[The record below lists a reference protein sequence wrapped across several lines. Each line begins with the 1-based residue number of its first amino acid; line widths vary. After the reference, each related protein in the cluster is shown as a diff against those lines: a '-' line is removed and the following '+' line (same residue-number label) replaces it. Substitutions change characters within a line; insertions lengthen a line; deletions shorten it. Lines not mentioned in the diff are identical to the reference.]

1 MWQLTKRNNSVRRTV
16 RSQTNQI
23 GLFPQPFILAVLTL
37 PPRPSK
43 ELLVDTPSTSL
54 PMVDAAACPPG
65 TLPPRIPYVSTTY
78 QPPFEQISFTYRFR
92 IVSASGSENDRRTIG
107 EQYGIDTG
115 SIRNQYGI
123 NTESIRDRYENDTR
137 RLPTE
142 VFNKIFNFPINIS
155 LYYILHF
162 VYSLHPIFHA
172 KMTDTSIVKAQQ
184 LYKDNSTPCQKQDD

>member
-115 SIRNQYGI
+115 SIRDRYGI
-123 NTESIRDRYENDTR
+123 DTRMIRDDSQLRFLTRYLT
-137 RLPTE
+137 
-142 VFNKIFNFPINIS
+142 FSSIFLCIIF
-155 LYYILHF
+155 YILF
-162 VYSLHPIFHA
+162 TRY
-172 KMTDTSIVKAQQ
+172 
-184 LYKDNSTPCQKQDD
+184 TPSFMQR

>member
-54 PMVDAAACPPG
+54 PMVDAAACPPRNPAS
-65 TLPPRIPYVSTTY
+65 TYPLRFNHVSTTY
-78 QPPFEQISFTYRFR
+78 QPSFEQISFTYRFR

-107 EQYGIDTG
+107 EQYGIDT
-115 SIRNQYGI
+115 RM
-123 NTESIRDRYENDTR
+123 IRDDSQLRFLTR
-137 RLPTE
+137 HLT
-142 VFNKIFNFPINIS
+142 FSSIFLCIIF
-155 LYYILHF
+155 YILF
-162 VYSLHPIFHA
+162 TRY
-172 KMTDTSIVKAQQ
+172 
-184 LYKDNSTPCQKQDD
+184 TPSFMQR

>member
-92 IVSASGSENDRRTIG
+92 IVSASGSEYDRRTIG

-123 NTESIRDRYENDTR
+123 DTRMIRDDTQLRFLTRYLT
-137 RLPTE
+137 
-142 VFNKIFNFPINIS
+142 FSSIFLCIIF
-155 LYYILHF
+155 YILF
-162 VYSLHPIFHA
+162 TRY
-172 KMTDTSIVKAQQ
+172 TSSFMQR
-184 LYKDNSTPCQKQDD
+184 

>member
-123 NTESIRDRYENDTR
+123 DTRMIRDDSQLRFLTRYLTF
-137 RLPTE
+137 PS
-142 VFNKIFNFPINIS
+142 IFLCVIF
-155 LYYILHF
+155 YILFTHYTPSF
-162 VYSLHPIFHA
+162 MQRWL
-172 KMTDTSIVKAQQ
+172 TQQ
-184 LYKDNSTPCQKQDD
+184 

>member
-78 QPPFEQISFTYRFR
+78 QPPFKQISFTYRFR

-107 EQYGIDTG
+107 EQYGIDT
-115 SIRNQYGI
+115 
-123 NTESIRDRYENDTR
+123 ESIRDRYENDTR
-137 RLPTE
+137 MIRDDSQLRFLTRYLT
-142 VFNKIFNFPINIS
+142 FSSIFLCIIF
-155 LYYILHF
+155 YILFTHYTPSF
-162 VYSLHPIFHA
+162 MQRWL
-172 KMTDTSIVKAQQ
+172 TQQ
-184 LYKDNSTPCQKQDD
+184 

>member
-78 QPPFEQISFTYRFR
+78 HPPFEQISFTYRFR

-107 EQYGIDTG
+107 EQYGIDT
-115 SIRNQYGI
+115 
-123 NTESIRDRYENDTR
+123 ESIRDRYENDTR
-137 RLPTE
+137 MIRDDSQLRFLTRYLT
-142 VFNKIFNFPINIS
+142 FSSIFLCIIF
-155 LYYILHF
+155 YILFTHYTPSF
-162 VYSLHPIFHA
+162 MQRWL
-172 KMTDTSIVKAQQ
+172 TQQ
-184 LYKDNSTPCQKQDD
+184 

>member
-115 SIRNQYGI
+115 L
-123 NTESIRDRYENDTR
+123 IRDRYENDTR
-137 RLPTE
+137 MIRDDSQLRFLTRYLT
-142 VFNKIFNFPINIS
+142 FSSIFLCIIF
-155 LYYILHF
+155 YILFTRH
-162 VYSLHPIFHA
+162 
-172 KMTDTSIVKAQQ
+172 
-184 LYKDNSTPCQKQDD
+184 TPSFMQR

>member
-78 QPPFEQISFTYRFR
+78 QPPFEQISLTYRFR

-123 NTESIRDRYENDTR
+123 DTRMIRDDTQLRFLTRYLTF
-137 RLPTE
+137 LST
-142 VFNKIFNFPINIS
+142 FLCIIF
-155 LYYILHF
+155 YILF
-162 VYSLHPIFHA
+162 TRY
-172 KMTDTSIVKAQQ
+172 TSSFMQR
-184 LYKDNSTPCQKQDD
+184 

>member
-123 NTESIRDRYENDTR
+123 DTRMIRDDTQLRFLTRYLTFSSTF
-137 RLPTE
+137 LCI
-142 VFNKIFNFPINIS
+142 IF
-155 LYYILHF
+155 YILF
-162 VYSLHPIFHA
+162 TRY
-172 KMTDTSIVKAQQ
+172 TSSFMQR
-184 LYKDNSTPCQKQDD
+184 

>member
-92 IVSASGSENDRRTIG
+92 IVSASGSENDRRTI
-107 EQYGIDTG
+107 
-115 SIRNQYGI
+115 
-123 NTESIRDRYENDTR
+123 RDRYENDTR

-142 VFNKIFNFPINIS
+142 VFNKIFNFSINIS

-172 KMTDTSIVKAQQ
+172 KMADTSIVKAQQ
-184 LYKDNSTPCQKQDD
+184 LYKDNPTPCQMQDD

>member
-123 NTESIRDRYENDTR
+123 DTRMIRDDSQLRFLTRYLT
-137 RLPTE
+137 
-142 VFNKIFNFPINIS
+142 FSSIFLCIIF
-155 LYYILHF
+155 YILF
-162 VYSLHPIFHA
+162 TRY
-172 KMTDTSIVKAQQ
+172 TSSFMQR
-184 LYKDNSTPCQKQDD
+184 

>member
-54 PMVDAAACPPG
+54 PMVDAAACPPQEPCLHVSP
-65 TLPPRIPYVSTTY
+65 TYRPRINLPSNK
-78 QPPFEQISFTYRFR
+78 YRFR

-107 EQYGIDTG
+107 EQYGIDT
-115 SIRNQYGI
+115 
-123 NTESIRDRYENDTR
+123 ESIRDRYENDTR

-142 VFNKIFNFPINIS
+142 VFNKIFNFFINIS

-162 VYSLHPIFHA
+162 VHSLHLIFHA

-184 LYKDNSTPCQKQDD
+184 LYKDNPTPCQKQDD

>member
-78 QPPFEQISFTYRFR
+78 QPSFEQISFTYRFR

-123 NTESIRDRYENDTR
+123 DTRMIRDDSQLRVLTRYLT
-137 RLPTE
+137 
-142 VFNKIFNFPINIS
+142 FSSIFLCIIF
-155 LYYILHF
+155 YICLLATPHL
-162 VYSLHPIFHA
+162 SC
-172 KMTDTSIVKAQQ
+172 
-184 LYKDNSTPCQKQDD
+184 KDD

>member
-54 PMVDAAACPPG
+54 PMVDAAACPPQEPCLHVSP
-65 TLPPRIPYVSTTY
+65 THQPCINHVSTFVRTNIVYVSFPY
-78 QPPFEQISFTYRFR
+78 CFR

-123 NTESIRDRYENDTR
+123 DTRMIRDNSQLRFLTRYLT
-137 RLPTE
+137 
-142 VFNKIFNFPINIS
+142 FSSIFLCIIF
-155 LYYILHF
+155 YILF
-162 VYSLHPIFHA
+162 TRY
-172 KMTDTSIVKAQQ
+172 TSSFMQR
-184 LYKDNSTPCQKQDD
+184 

>member
-23 GLFPQPFILAVLTL
+23 DLFPQPFILAVLTL

-54 PMVDAAACPPG
+54 PMVDAAACPPRSPAS
-65 TLPPRIPYVSTTY
+65 TYPLRINHVSTTY
-78 QPPFEQISFTYRFR
+78 QPSFEQISFTYRFR

-115 SIRNQYGI
+115 SIR
-123 NTESIRDRYENDTR
+123 DRYENDTR
-137 RLPTE
+137 MIRDDSQLRFLTRYLT
-142 VFNKIFNFPINIS
+142 FSSIFLCIIF
-155 LYYILHF
+155 YILF
-162 VYSLHPIFHA
+162 TRY
-172 KMTDTSIVKAQQ
+172 
-184 LYKDNSTPCQKQDD
+184 TPSSMQR

>member
-54 PMVDAAACPPG
+54 PMVDAAACPPRSPVS
-65 TLPPRIPYVSTTY
+65 TYPLRFNHVSTTY
-78 QPPFEQISFTYRFR
+78 QPSFEQISFTYRFR

-107 EQYGIDTG
+107 ERYENDTGLIRDQYGIDTR
-115 SIRNQYGI
+115 SIR
-123 NTESIRDRYENDTR
+123 E
-137 RLPTE
+137 
-142 VFNKIFNFPINIS
+142 
-155 LYYILHF
+155 
-162 VYSLHPIFHA
+162 
-172 KMTDTSIVKAQQ
+172 
-184 LYKDNSTPCQKQDD
+184 

>member
-23 GLFPQPFILAVLTL
+23 DLFPQPFILAVLTL

-78 QPPFEQISFTYRFR
+78 QPRINLPSNKYRLR
-92 IVSASGSENDRRTIG
+92 IVSVLFPLPEARTIG
-107 EQYGIDTG
+107 E
-115 SIRNQYGI
+115 R
-123 NTESIRDRYENDTR
+123 
-137 RLPTE
+137 
-142 VFNKIFNFPINIS
+142 
-155 LYYILHF
+155 
-162 VYSLHPIFHA
+162 
-172 KMTDTSIVKAQQ
+172 
-184 LYKDNSTPCQKQDD
+184 

>member
-16 RSQTNQI
+16 RSQSNQI

-123 NTESIRDRYENDTR
+123 DTRMIRDDSQLRFLTRYLT
-137 RLPTE
+137 
-142 VFNKIFNFPINIS
+142 FSSIFLCIIF
-155 LYYILHF
+155 YILF
-162 VYSLHPIFHA
+162 TRY
-172 KMTDTSIVKAQQ
+172 
-184 LYKDNSTPCQKQDD
+184 TPSFMQR

>member
-54 PMVDAAACPPG
+54 PMVDAAACPPKNPVS
-65 TLPPRIPYVSTTY
+65 TYPLRIDHVSTTY

-107 EQYGIDTG
+107 EQYGIDT
-115 SIRNQYGI
+115 
-123 NTESIRDRYENDTR
+123 ESIRDRYENDTR

-142 VFNKIFNFPINIS
+142 VFNKIFNFFINIS

-162 VYSLHPIFHA
+162 VHSLHLIFHA

-184 LYKDNSTPCQKQDD
+184 LYKDNPTPCQKQDD

>member
-123 NTESIRDRYENDTR
+123 DTRMIRDDTQLRFLTRYLT
-137 RLPTE
+137 
-142 VFNKIFNFPINIS
+142 FSSIFLCIIF
-155 LYYILHF
+155 YILF
-162 VYSLHPIFHA
+162 TRY
-172 KMTDTSIVKAQQ
+172 TSSFMQR
-184 LYKDNSTPCQKQDD
+184 

>member
-123 NTESIRDRYENDTR
+123 DTRMIRDDSQLRFLTRYLT
-137 RLPTE
+137 
-142 VFNKIFNFPINIS
+142 FSSIFLCIIF
-155 LYYILHF
+155 YILF
-162 VYSLHPIFHA
+162 TRY
-172 KMTDTSIVKAQQ
+172 
-184 LYKDNSTPCQKQDD
+184 TPSFMQR

>member
-65 TLPPRIPYVSTTY
+65 ALSPRILYVSTMY

-123 NTESIRDRYENDTR
+123 DTRMIRDNSQLRFLTRYLT
-137 RLPTE
+137 
-142 VFNKIFNFPINIS
+142 FSSIFLCIIF
-155 LYYILHF
+155 YILF
-162 VYSLHPIFHA
+162 TRY
-172 KMTDTSIVKAQQ
+172 
-184 LYKDNSTPCQKQDD
+184 TPSFMQR

>member
-78 QPPFEQISFTYRFR
+78 QPRIILPSNKYRFR

-107 EQYGIDTG
+107 EQYGIDT
-115 SIRNQYGI
+115 
-123 NTESIRDRYENDTR
+123 ESIRDRYENDTR
-137 RLPTE
+137 MIRDESQLRFLTRYLTFPS
-142 VFNKIFNFPINIS
+142 IFLCIIF
-155 LYYILHF
+155 YILFTH
-162 VYSLHPIFHA
+162 YSPSFMQRWLTH
-172 KMTDTSIVKAQQ
+172 Q
-184 LYKDNSTPCQKQDD
+184 

>member
-123 NTESIRDRYENDTR
+123 DTRMIRDDTQLRFLTRYLTF
-137 RLPTE
+137 LST
-142 VFNKIFNFPINIS
+142 FLCIIF
-155 LYYILHF
+155 YILF
-162 VYSLHPIFHA
+162 TRY
-172 KMTDTSIVKAQQ
+172 TSSFMQR
-184 LYKDNSTPCQKQDD
+184 

>member
-54 PMVDAAACPPG
+54 PMVDAAACPPKNPVS
-65 TLPPRIPYVSTTY
+65 TYPLRIDHVSTTY

-123 NTESIRDRYENDTR
+123 DTRMIRDDSQLRFLTRYLTF
-137 RLPTE
+137 PS
-142 VFNKIFNFPINIS
+142 IFLCIIF
-155 LYYILHF
+155 YILFTH
-162 VYSLHPIFHA
+162 Y
-172 KMTDTSIVKAQQ
+172 
-184 LYKDNSTPCQKQDD
+184 TPSFMQR